1 MNPEDMMDD
10 ADILESILESEIG
23 DDVEI
28 EVPEVEADEAGLKPK
43 SRQEIESLVQAAIG
57 DAVDFVESEISQ
69 DRIKAQR
76 YYDGRVDIGHEDGRS
91 KVVSTKV
98 RDTVRAVKPSLM
110 RVFLSTAKPVEFTP
124 KGPEDVA
131 SAEQATA
138 FIHHEFT
145 RLNGY
150 RVLNDVFHDAL
161 VKKQG
166 ITKTYWMTYPHAEIY
181 TFTDLSDDEYTY
193 LLDDD
198 SVTVIEHSVEY
209 SMSVDMNGMEVESPV
224 HSVKISRQQ
233 DKGELCIES
242 VPPEEFFISRSART
256 LADAYLVAHRTEMRA
271 GDLIAMGFEPE
282 DVLDLGSLD
291 DGSEMTE
298 AEVFERRGYSSDQS
312 DSDINDPTMRN
323 VTVTEAYMRIDVDGT
338 GVPVLHKIICGG
350 TSYEMLDYEV
360 CDEIPFSKF
369 EIDPEP
375 HAFYGRSL
383 AELVI
388 DDQDAATAILRGI
401 LDNVALTNNPRT
413 AFVDGMVDVD
423 DLLNNEIGALVR
435 MRQPGAVQDL
445 TVPFVAGQTLSALSY
460 LDGMVEQRTGVTRA
474 SMGLD
479 PDAMQSTTKAAVQA
493 TVQAAAGQ
501 VEVMVRNLADG
512 VKDMFGI
519 MLRLYAKNVDEE
531 QMMRLNGAFAPVDPR
546 VWNTEMDVAI
556 NVGLGTGREE
566 EKMMGLNQ
574 ALQMQTMVYQNYG
587 PQNGLVSLTNIR
599 NTLADLLA
607 ASGVRNA
614 DRYFAPITQEIEG
627 QMLQAQQQ
635 AQAEQ
640 GQEADPNAAFLQ
652 AEQIKAQAKMQS
664 DMAKLQFD
672 AQKMASD
679 DDFNRDKMA
688 QDLLVE
694 AAKVY
699 GQYGTSVDVARV
711 QAEQDKV
718 RMIGGM
724 AQGNMQQ

>member
-1 MNPEDMMDD
+1 MDPEMNEI
-10 ADILESILESEIG
+10 DILENILEAEMG
-23 DDVEI
+23 EAGEDAI
-28 EVPEVEADEAGLKPK
+28 EGESEADEAGLKPK
-43 SRQEIESLVQAAIG
+43 SRQEIESIVQAAIG
-57 DAVDFVESEISQ
+57 DAVDFIDGEISQ

-76 YYDGRVDIGHEDGRS
+76 YYDGQVDIGYEDGRS
-91 KVVSTKV
+91 KVVATKV

-110 RVFLSTAKPVEFTP
+110 RVFLSTSKPVEFTP

-131 SAEQATA
+131 SAEQATS
-138 FIHHEFT
+138 FIHHEFG

-150 RVLNDVFHDAL
+150 RVLNDAFHDAL

-166 ITKTYWMTYPHAEIY
+166 IAKAYWLTTTSADIY

-209 SMSVDMNGMEVESPV
+209 SMSIDMNGMEVEAPV
-224 HSVKISRQQ
+224 HSVKLSRQKE
-233 DKGELCIES
+233 KGEMRIES
-242 VPPEEFFISRSART
+242 VPPEEFFINRDART
-256 LADAYLVAHRTEMRA
+256 LQDAYIVAHRTEMRA

-282 DVLDLGSLD
+282 DVLKMGSLD

-312 DSDINDPTMRN
+312 DEDINDPTMRN

-338 GVPVLHKIICGG
+338 GVPVLHKILCGG
-350 TSYEMLDYEV
+350 TSYEMLDYEPI
-360 CDEIPFSKF
+360 DEVPFAKF

-383 AELVI
+383 AEIVI
-388 DDQDAATAILRGI
+388 DDQDAATSILRGV
-401 LDNVALTNNPRT
+401 LDNVAMTNTPRIGVVENQ
-413 AFVDGMVDVD
+413 ANMDDV
-423 DLLNNEIGALVR
+423 LNNEVGGIIR
-435 MRQPGAVQDL
+435 MRQPGAV
-445 TVPFVAGQTLSALSY
+445 VPFSIPFTAGQTLGALSY

-479 PDAMQSTTKAAVQA
+479 PDAMQSTTKAAVTA

-512 VKDMFGI
+512 MKDLFGI
-519 MLRLYAKNVDEE
+519 MLRLYAKNIDED
-531 QMMRLNGAFAPVDPR
+531 QMMRLNGSFVPVDPR
-546 VWNTEMDVAI
+546 VWNTSMDVSI

-566 EKMMGLNQ
+566 EKTMGLNQ
-574 ALQMQTMVYQNYG
+574 ALQMQTMVYQTYG

-599 NTLADLLA
+599 NTLGDLLA
-607 ASGVRNA
+607 ASGVRNV
-614 DRYFAPITQEIEG
+614 DRYFAPITPEIEA
-627 QMLQAQQQ
+627 QMLQMQQQ

-640 GQEADPNAAFLQ
+640 GQAADPNAAFLQ
-652 AEQIKAQAKMQS
+652 AEQIKAQTKMQS
-664 DMAKLQFD
+664 DMAKLQLD
-672 AQKMASD
+672 AQKAASND
-679 DDFNRDKMA
+679 DLQRDKMA